1 MAKLE
6 LDCCKDINITVN
18 SPVSLDSRTI
28 SLYNSLNE
36 SGYNFFDSNDPY
48 YNDICSIYTTQNGT
62 DIALFDRQKELIDF
76 NNNVSMCQSGCT
88 LDSYNATVQKSKC
101 NCKVQNNSTK
111 LDFSKFTFDRKE
123 IMTTF
128 LVVIKYS
135 NFMVLKCYKKA
146 FDFSSLFMNVGRIIM
161 TIIILLYLIL
171 LFIYIIKDRKN
182 IIIFLNLVLMYKSNR
197 KKEKENTSKSINKKN
212 KNIIEIKKNNKNKN
226 LTDSNN
232 SKNKKNKRK
241 KNEPPKKNFKI
252 KNVKSKKGKDKDKNK
267 TENLTKSD
275 INDLSNKKLKNIQIN
290 IIPIHNLNY
299 SKTKKNTIKN
309 INKIS
314 PKINIYGNNKTTNN
328 KDKKLLNKKN
338 DILFTNL
345 NTQELNTL
353 SYNLA
358 LIYDKRT
365 YLQYYFSLL
374 KKKQL
379 ILFAF
384 LPSNDYNLMTLKIC
398 LFLLSF
404 SLYFTINGFFFSDE
418 TMHRIYIDKGAC
430 NIIYQLPIIIYSSM
444 ISGVIKVILKLLC
457 LSEKNILSIKREKNL
472 KIATKK
478 SKEVINC
485 ILIKFIIF
493 FILSTSLLLF
503 FWYFISCFC
512 GVYINTQMI
521 LIHDT
526 IFSFILSMVYPFGIS
541 LIPGIFRIRSLR
553 SKNKN
558 KECLYSFSGLL
569 SLI

>member
-1 MAKLE
+1 M
-6 LDCCKDINITVN
+6 DCCKDINITVN
-18 SPVSLDSRTI
+18 SPVSLDAGTI

-48 YNDICSIYTTQNGT
+48 YNDICSIYTTENGT

-76 NNNVSMCQSGCT
+76 NNNVSMCQNGCT
-88 LDSYNATVQKSKC
+88 LDSYNATIQKSKC

-111 LDFSKFTFDRKE
+111 LDSSIFNLDRKE
-123 IMTTF
+123 IMTSF

-135 NFMVLKCYKKA
+135 NFMTLKCYKKA
-146 FDFSSLFMNVGRIIM
+146 FDFSSLFMNIGRIIM
-161 TIIILLYLIL
+161 TIILLLYLIL

-182 IIIFLNLVLMYKSNR
+182 IVIFLNLILMYKSNR
-197 KKEKENTSKSINKKN
+197 KKIKENTSKSINEKNKNTNETKKKN
-212 KNIIEIKKNNKNKN
+212 KNRNRVK
-226 LTDSNN
+226 SNN
-232 SKNKKNKRK
+232 SKNKKNKGNK
-241 KNEPPKKNFKI
+241 DEPPKKNFKI
-252 KNVKSKKGKDKDKNK
+252 KEIKSKKDKGKIK
-267 TENLTKSD
+267 TEHLTKSD
-275 INDLSNKKLKNIQIN
+275 INDISSKKLKNIHIN

-299 SKTKKNTIKN
+299 SKIKQKTIEN
-309 INKIS
+309 NNKINQ
-314 PKINIYGNNKTTNN
+314 KINIYGNNKTSSN
-328 KDKKLLNKKN
+328 KIKKILNKKN

-353 SYNLA
+353 SYSLA

-365 YLQYYFSLL
+365 YMQYYFSLL
-374 KKKQL
+374 KKKQP
-379 ILFAF
+379 ILFSF
-384 LPSNDYNLMTLKIC
+384 LPSNDYNLMTLKIS

-404 SLYFTINGFFFSDE
+404 SLYFTINGFFFLDE
-418 TMHRIYIDKGAC
+418 TMHKIYIDKGAC
-430 NIIYQLPIIIYSSM
+430 NIIYELPKIIYSST
-444 ISGVIKVILKLLC
+444 ISGIIKTILKLLC
-457 LSEKNILSIKREKNL
+457 LSEQNILSIKSEKNL

-493 FILSTSLLLF
+493 FILSTTLLLF

-512 GVYINTQMI
+512 AVYINTQKI

-526 IFSFILSMVYPFGIS
+526 IFSFILSLIYPFGIC
-541 LIPGIFRIRSLR
+541 LIPGIFRISALR

-558 KECLYSFSGLL
+558 KECLYSFSGFV